1 MRKKGRVVAL
11 ILLTLV
17 GVAGTAAYAGLG
29 RPEPIVPPATEVR
42 APAERVRVEI
52 LNAGGVSGRAREAT
66 AHARDAGF
74 DVVGLGDA
82 RPFGRDSSVVID
94 RVGRRDLARAVANVL
109 GIRNVLSEPDS
120 NLFVEVTVLLGSEWT
135 RPIGE
140 GEGTRALPPRA
151 WWDPRGWLGR

>member
-11 ILLTLV
+11 ILLTSA

-29 RPEPIVPPATEVR
+29 RPEPIVSPSAEVR
-42 APAERVRVEI
+42 APAERVRVEV
-52 LNAGGVSGRAREAT
+52 LNAGGVSGRARDAT
-66 AHARDAGF
+66 AHVRDAGF
-74 DVVGLGDA
+74 DVVEWGNL
-82 RPFGRDSSVVID
+82 RPFDRDSSVVID

-120 NLFVEVTVLLGSEWT
+120 NLFVEVTVLLGSAWS
-135 RPIGE
+135 RPMGE
-140 GEGTRALPPRA
+140 GEDTRDLPPRV